1 MTHVISFSSDVQFIC
16 EAKKESHPIQKPMRK
31 LFFLSVI
38 FFMIACA
45 PDKPKTADEDGR
57 ANEENENAVSE
68 AAEQVT
74 DATKGLGQIKNVT
87 LNTPIEQDRIGR
99 GKAIYEMKCQACHRL
114 DAQRVVGPGWKDV
127 TTRRKPEWIMNMI
140 LNVEVML
147 DKDPEA
153 QKLLEL
159 CLTRMPNQNVSIG
172 DARDILEY
180 MRANDGEK

>member
-1 MTHVISFSSDVQFIC
+1 M
-16 EAKKESHPIQKPMRK
+16 AALYM
-31 LFFLSVI
+31 L
-38 FFMIACA
+38 IACA
-45 PDKPKTADEDGR
+45 PDKPKTEGEDYGSN
-57 ANEENENAVSE
+57 NEKNESPVVE
-68 AAEQVT
+68 AAEHAS
-74 DATKGLGQIKNVT
+74 DIAKGVGLIKNVP
-87 LNTPIEQDRIGR
+87 LQSPIEQDRVGR

-114 DAQRVVGPGWKDV
+114 DAQRVVGPGWQEVSK
-127 TTRRKPEWIMNMI
+127 RRKPEWIMNMI

-172 DARDILEY
+172 DARDLLEY

>member
-1 MTHVISFSSDVQFIC
+1 
-16 EAKKESHPIQKPMRK
+16 MRK
-31 LFFLSVI
+31 TFFVAVI
-38 FFMIACA
+38 YCMTACT
-45 PDKPKTADEDGR
+45 PDKPKTNGEDFGSGDER
-57 ANEENENAVSE
+57 NEGASEVAKNA
-68 AAEQVT
+68 T
-74 DATKGLGQIKNVT
+74 DITKGIGQIKNVT
-87 LNTPIEQDRIGR
+87 LNTPIEQDRVVR
-99 GKAIYEMKCQACHRL
+99 GKAIYEMKCQACHRI
-114 DAQRVVGPGWKDV
+114 DAQRVVGPGWKEV

-172 DARDILEY
+172 DARDLLEF